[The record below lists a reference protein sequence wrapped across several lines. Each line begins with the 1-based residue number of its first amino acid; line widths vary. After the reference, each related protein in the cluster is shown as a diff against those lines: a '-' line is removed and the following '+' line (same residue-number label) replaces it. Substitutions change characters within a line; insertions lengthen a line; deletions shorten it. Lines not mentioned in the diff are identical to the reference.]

1 MGRGLFLADRNSH
14 SDHIANLALWGTAV
28 LEGHNAQFAANL
40 RLGAAR
46 LPLWHLTAGRERKSA
61 SVQTRQ
67 TLSLDGRV
75 TNPSCICSF
84 TRCQYGAWGVPHRP
98 NAIVRRDR
106 LRFR

>member
-46 LPLWHLTAGRERKSA
+46 LPLWHSHCRPRAEKRLGADAADTFAGRPRNEPFVHLQLHQVSIWRMGSA
-61 SVQTRQ
+61 PQT
-67 TLSLDGRV
+67 
-75 TNPSCICSF
+75 
-84 TRCQYGAWGVPHRP
+84 
-98 NAIVRRDR
+98 
-106 LRFR
+106 